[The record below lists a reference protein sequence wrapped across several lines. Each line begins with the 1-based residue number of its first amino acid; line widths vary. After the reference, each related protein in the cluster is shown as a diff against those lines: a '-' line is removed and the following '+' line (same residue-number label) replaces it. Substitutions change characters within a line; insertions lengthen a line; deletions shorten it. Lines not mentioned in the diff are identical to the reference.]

1 MKSFRFFL
9 LFIMA
14 FYGIQ
19 GLKFRDMF
27 EVQYLL
33 NIAKTTMVNGRCGFQ
48 KLDPKGTFFNDA
60 ESISQNFCKLSS
72 AQQKQI
78 GELYAQIEEK
88 WKIAQQSFC
97 HGSTIEYPAVDLSVL
112 FNGLIQ
118 TGSTASINGLNIQD
132 NSSFWE
138 YAKKG
143 MCVSYFFFNKYQH
156 F

>member
-1 MKSFRFFL
+1 
-9 LFIMA
+9 MA

-19 GLKFRDMF
+19 GLKFRNMF

-33 NIAKTTMVNGRCGFQ
+33 NIAKTTMVNGFQ
-48 KLDPKGTFFNDA
+48 KLDPKGTFFNNA

-88 WKIAQQSFC
+88 WKIAQQLFC
-97 HGSTIEYPAVDLSVL
+97 HGSTIEYPAVDLSIL

-118 TGSTASINGLNIQD
+118 TGTTASINGLNIQD

-138 YAKKG
+138 YAKNECF
-143 MCVSYFFFNKYQH
+143 MVIFLKYYKSIP
-156 F
+156 